1 MLSLTCKTAIK
12 AVIFLASKFKSGAK
26 SGIIEI
32 AEYIDASEHSVG
44 KMLQTLVKENVINSS
59 KGPNGGFYIDADQK
73 NQPIINIVFA
83 IDGKDV
89 FNQCGLGLSE
99 CSADHPCPIHEDYK
113 AVRDLFNKMCLD
125 KKIAELCDPVNSG
138 MAYLVG
144 R

>member
-12 AVIFLASKFKSGAK
+12 AVIYLASKFESGEKA
-26 SGIIEI
+26 GIKEI
-32 AEYIDASEHSVG
+32 AEFIGASEHTVG
-44 KMLQTLVKENVINSS
+44 KMLQSLVKEEVINSM
-59 KGPNGGFYIDADQK
+59 KGPSGGFYINAKQK